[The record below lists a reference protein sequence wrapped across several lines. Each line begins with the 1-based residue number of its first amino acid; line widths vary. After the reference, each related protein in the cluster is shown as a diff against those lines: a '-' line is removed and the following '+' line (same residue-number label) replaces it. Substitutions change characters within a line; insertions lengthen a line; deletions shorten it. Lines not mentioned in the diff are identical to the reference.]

1 MGNPIIDVANPIR
14 ELPML
19 SETNAR
25 RAAAVLLNRFGE
37 VAIAAAVL
45 RAQQAQSQGRFEE
58 MANWRRIAEVAA
70 QRAAIN

>member
-1 MGNPIIDVANPIR
+1 
-14 ELPML
+14 ML

-25 RAAAVLLNRFGE
+25 RAATALLNRFGE

-70 QRAAIN
+70 QRAAVN

>member
-1 MGNPIIDVANPIR
+1 
-14 ELPML
+14 ML

-25 RAAAVLLNRFGE
+25 RAAAVLLSRFGE